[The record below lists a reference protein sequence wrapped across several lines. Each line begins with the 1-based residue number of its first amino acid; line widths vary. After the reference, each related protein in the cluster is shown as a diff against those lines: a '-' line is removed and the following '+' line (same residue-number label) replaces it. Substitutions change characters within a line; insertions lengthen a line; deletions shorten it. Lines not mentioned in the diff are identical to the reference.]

1 MSARADKNDAL
12 ALWAAGLTLLV
23 WSSSYPAIAYS
34 LRAFTPGELVLL
46 RMLVASLCFLPT
58 VLLGWITLPPR
69 RDWPAVIVLGLIGH
83 LAYQLC
89 LGYSMTRISAGAAA
103 VVIAMAPAVTAVL
116 AVLRLKESLSLRAV
130 IGLLVAFAGSLL
142 VTVGNGQA
150 IHFEPLA
157 LLVFVVVLSC
167 SIFFVWQK
175 PLLLRTS
182 PLGFTA
188 ATFFVATVGLLPFGL
203 DLPDK
208 LAAVPMTQL
217 YTVVYLGLVCTSIG
231 IVSWSFALSR
241 APASR
246 ISSFLYLQPV
256 GACLIAWIWLH
267 EAPGWITVAGGALAI
282 GGVLLTTMKMAGLRF
297 PLWARAPAPACSA
310 TVVVTDKPVC

>member
-1 MSARADKNDAL
+1 MTASTPKTDAL

-46 RMLVASLCFLPT
+46 RMLVASLWFLPP
-58 VLLGWITLPPR
+58 VLLGWIKLPPR
-69 RDWPAVIVLGLIGH
+69 QDWPAVIVLGLIGH

-89 LGYSMTRISAGAAA
+89 LGFSMTRISAGAAA

-116 AVLRLKESLSLRAV
+116 AVLRLKESLSARAV
-130 IGLLVAFAGSLL
+130 TGLLVAFAGSLL

-150 IHFEPLA
+150 IRFEPMA
-157 LLVFVVVLSC
+157 LLVFVAVLCC

-175 PLLLRTS
+175 PLLQRTS

-188 ATFFVATVGLLPFGL
+188 ATFFVATLGLLPFGL
-203 DLPDK
+203 DLPVK
-208 LAAVPMTQL
+208 LFNVPATQI

-267 EAPGWITVAGGALAI
+267 EVPGWITVAGGALAI
-282 GGVLLTTMKMAGLRF
+282 GGVLLTTMKMTGLRL
-297 PLWARAPAPACSA
+297 PRWGRVPAKVCPAALIDDRLAP
-310 TVVVTDKPVC
+310 